1 MQRAIKELYVTRD
14 DKHSIK
20 TRPPLAR
27 LSVSK
32 VFWVMNSFGVM
43 VRVRVHLTMCFRAAA
58 GALVSQVKRAR
69 ATASARAL
77 DRTRVRVE
85 IRVYVKPSC
94 SAAKP

>member
-32 VFWVMNSFGVM
+32 VFWV
-43 VRVRVHLTMCFRAAA
+43 FRN
-58 GALVSQVKRAR
+58 LEK
-69 ATASARAL
+69 
-77 DRTRVRVE
+77 
-85 IRVYVKPSC
+85 
-94 SAAKP
+94 SAAHNAQGLASQAR